1 MKTTSLLVIFLLS
14 FTLLSAQNQSDTIEV
29 KQMMGPVFRLNGKN
43 LTPRQLLDLTKNNS
57 AAHKEMQ
64 TAKSNYDVG
73 NVFGSVGGF
82 LIGWPIGTALGG
94 GKPNWT
100 LAGIGAGLV
109 VISVPF
115 SIASSKHAKNAVR
128 TYNSGLR
135 LSGMSTTQCR
145 LGLSNNGI
153 NFKIVF

>member
-1 MKTTSLLVIFLLS
+1 
-14 FTLLSAQNQSDTIEV
+14 
-29 KQMMGPVFRLNGKN
+29 MMGPVFRLNGKN